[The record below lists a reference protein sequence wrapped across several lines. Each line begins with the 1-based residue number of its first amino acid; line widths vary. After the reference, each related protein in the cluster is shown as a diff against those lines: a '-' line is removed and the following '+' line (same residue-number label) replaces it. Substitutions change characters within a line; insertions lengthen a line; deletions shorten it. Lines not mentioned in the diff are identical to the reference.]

1 MVLVSV
7 DPLET
12 SKEFSDKLGLTFAV
26 ASDPE
31 MKVIDTYG
39 VRNQDVPE
47 LALHSIFMVD
57 REGKV
62 FYRKIARRRAK
73 SQELLYAL
81 DRAPASCCPGSCT
94 DKICELAP
102 GE

>member
-1 MVLVSV
+1 MLISV

-12 SKEFSDKLGLTFAV
+12 SKEFADKLGLTFAV

-39 VRNQDVPE
+39 VRNKDVPE
-47 LALHSIFMVD
+47 LALHAIFLID
-57 REGKV
+57 QAGKV

-81 DRAPASCCPGSCT
+81 DRAPAKCCPGSCT
-94 DKICELAP
+94 DKICELD
-102 GE
+102 E